1 MSKRKEIANNII
13 TAFMAFYNAD
23 NITVENMA
31 ILRESF
37 DKTGLKKRELTT
49 EFVKRYQ
56 KGEFGDC
63 SKLEDDHFF
72 AGHEIIR
79 KYFS

>member
-1 MSKRKEIANNII
+1 MRVLIKQVS
-13 TAFMAFYNAD
+13 
-23 NITVENMA
+23 
-31 ILRESF
+31 
-37 DKTGLKKRELTT
+37 KKRELTT

-63 SKLEDDHFF
+63 GKLEDDHFF